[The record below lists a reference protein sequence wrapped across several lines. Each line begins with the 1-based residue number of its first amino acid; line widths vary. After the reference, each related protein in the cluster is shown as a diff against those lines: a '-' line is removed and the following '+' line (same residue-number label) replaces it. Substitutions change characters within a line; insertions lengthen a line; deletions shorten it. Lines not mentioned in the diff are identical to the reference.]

1 MTQNIQKCCVPSE
14 NNLIQK
20 NFMNYVGLA
29 DQQKPLKEMYIEQLK
44 QQCESLVQF
53 RVSVLERSCVISL
66 LNLHTQTEWP
76 AEIIWQKQDLDEQC
90 ERRLFNNKVKKATNC
105 KSMLQHAQH
114 SF

>member
-1 MTQNIQKCCVPSE
+1 MDDLSTMTQNIQKCCVPSE

-66 LNLHTQTEWP
+66 LNLHTQTE
-76 AEIIWQKQDLDEQC
+76 
-90 ERRLFNNKVKKATNC
+90 
-105 KSMLQHAQH
+105 
-114 SF
+114 